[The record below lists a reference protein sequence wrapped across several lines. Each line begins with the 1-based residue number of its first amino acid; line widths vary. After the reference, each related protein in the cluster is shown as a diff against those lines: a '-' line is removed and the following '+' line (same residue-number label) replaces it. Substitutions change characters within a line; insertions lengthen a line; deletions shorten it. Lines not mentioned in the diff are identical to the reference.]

1 LSRPFSPR
9 QYPSPASFTRVNGK
23 IRAREV
29 RVIDVDKKQLGVL
42 ALAEAITMARAK
54 GVDLVEIAP
63 NATPPVCRLVDF
75 GKYRYELAKQEKES
89 RKHQHANKVKE
100 IQLSPNIDPHDFGV
114 KLQHAIN
121 FLCEEMK
128 VKVTLRFRGREMA
141 HKEFGFQQ
149 VNKFVTELAT
159 FAHPDAPPKLIGKG
173 INVMLSPLPRAKRA
187 KNPKM
192 PEGGAEAAEAA
203 DNLAAQAN
211 GSAKNGE
218 SENNG
223 EDETSQGGDENE
235 AAEEFSNSPLVG
247 SEAKTGE

>member
-9 QYPSPASFTRVNGK
+9 PFPSPASFTRVNGK

-42 ALAEAITMARAK
+42 NLGDAINMARAK

-121 FLCEEMK
+121 FLCEDMK

-149 VNKFVTELAT
+149 VNKFVTELAP

-187 KNPKM
+187 KNPKE
-192 PEGGAEAAEAA
+192 PEGGAEAAEARA
-203 DNLAAQAN
+203 NEAN
-211 GSAKNGE
+211 GASDNGHVESDEAEADEQGDNGE
-218 SENNG
+218 TG
-223 EDETSQGGDENE
+223 EQ
-235 AAEEFSNSPLVG
+235 FSNGAFDKLEV
-247 SEAKTGE
+247 KTGQQPA